1 MNCVSSN
8 QTSTFNYDGVDADKF
23 IKQVIRLLYDR
34 DIDDIVFKDG
44 NKLNLTK
51 NNIWIKVM

>member
-1 MNCVSSN
+1 MNYVSSN

-34 DIDDIVFKDG
+34 DIDEVIFKDG

-51 NNIWIKVM
+51 NNIWIKCM